1 MCWGTTRII
10 ISSRLNSKLLEGK
23 KSDFHHTKLRG
34 IRLILRI
41 PSSYFGPLVRG
52 PRNLFR
58 TACTVVQESRSL
70 LLAACRLRL
79 AAWGLDLRL
88 NYSSRLVLDA
98 WCLWLVAWSS
108 DLDPMTKFRRP
119 FRVTI
124 CPAPFIVQPG
134 DDVVVFSMS
143 WHTSPH
149 NNHPALNCLWR
160 AQSRGHSPNSLR
172 PLSYIDL
179 PK

>member
-1 MCWGTTRII
+1 MGPER
-10 ISSRLNSKLLEGK
+10 KLYQDFKK
-23 KSDFHHTKLRG
+23 KSPQ
-34 IRLILRI
+34 LILNRI
-41 PSSYFGPLVRG
+41 ENLSLIGMPDVLGYNKNNHFYFGPLVRG

-98 WCLWLVAWSS
+98 WCLWLVAWSL

-119 FRVTI
+119 LWVTI

-134 DDVVVFSMS
+134 DDVVVLSMS
-143 WHTSPH
+143 RHIVLLDSDLGQSHRRSP
-149 NNHPALNCLWR
+149 
-160 AQSRGHSPNSLR
+160 
-172 PLSYIDL
+172 
-179 PK
+179 K